1 MDFKS
6 SLLNENMRKRLAGQ
20 WIGHEMHFYNQID
33 STNRTAL
40 ELAQRGAPEGT
51 VVLADEQLSGRGRG
65 DRYWHSPAGV
75 GIYCSI
81 VLRPKVRAAKAQVLT
96 LVAGVAV
103 AKAVSLKTSLSP
115 QIKWPNDILVNDK
128 KIAGILLESKAT
140 TVGID
145 HAVIGVG
152 VNVNHTPA
160 DLPEQL
166 LVLASS
172 LRMELGEKVKRDPL
186 IAQIFLE
193 MESLYDRLQQEDS
206 AVILEQW
213 RSFSAT
219 LGQRVRVMQKGR
231 PTEGVAVDIND
242 EGALLL
248 RRDDGNLTVVNAGDV
263 EHLIVT

>member
-6 SLLNENMRKRLAGQ
+6 TLLNEDMRKRLAGR
-20 WIGHEMHFYNQID
+20 WIGHELHFYHRID
-33 STNRTAL
+33 STNLAAL
-40 ELAQRGAPEGT
+40 ELAQQGAPEGT
-51 VVLADEQLSGRGRG
+51 VVLADEQLTGRGRG

-81 VLRPKVRAAKAQVLT
+81 VLRPKVMPARAQVIT
-96 LVAGVAV
+96 LMAGVAV

-115 QIKWPNDILVNDK
+115 LIKWPNDILVNNK
-128 KIAGILLESKAT
+128 KVAGILLESKT
-140 TVGID
+140 TTASID

-166 LVLASS
+166 LALASS
-172 LRMELGEKVKRDPL
+172 LRMESGEKVKRGPL
-186 IAQIFLE
+186 IEQILKE
-193 MESLYDRLQQEDS
+193 MEKLYDRLHQEDS

-219 LGQRVRVMQKGR
+219 LGQRVRAIQKGT
-231 PTEGVAVDIND
+231 PIEGIAVDIND

-248 RRDDGNLTVVNAGDV
+248 RRDDGDLAVVHAGDV
-263 EHLIVT
+263 EHLIVK